1 MISALRSCF
10 FVLLATMALSK
21 PARAQVL
28 PAPAPAP
35 TTAPAP
41 DTPPAA
47 DAPVTL
53 TGRVETVK
61 GPLGGA
67 VVKLVRA
74 KKSCVT
80 NAEGTF
86 VFIVPAD
93 AGPFNAVATY
103 TGSPDV
109 PFTLQPGGAPAV
121 VKLATPK
128 LGKAAQKDLNSSIK
142 RAKRDSKRSLRQLK

>member
-1 MISALRSCF
+1 MRPIFRSCF
-10 FVLLATMALSK
+10 FVLLAAVALGG
-21 PARAQVL
+21 PARAQA
-28 PAPAPAP
+28 PPAPAP
-35 TTAPAP
+35 TPSA
-41 DTPPAA
+41 PPALPPGA

-53 TGRVETVK
+53 TGRVETAK

-67 VVKLVRA
+67 VVKLVRT

-80 NAEGTF
+80 NAEGAF
-86 VFIVPAD
+86 VFTVPAD

-128 LGKAAQKDLNSSIK
+128 LGKSAQKDLNASIK
-142 RAKRDSKRSLRQLK
+142 RAKRDSKRSLRKLK